1 MGKGGQNSQNIML
14 ILSSP
19 SGVGKTTLTKKIQ
32 QKYSSFKISV
42 SHTTRSARSNEV
54 DGVDYFFVNN
64 KEFENLI
71 NEKKFYEFAK
81 IFDNY
86 YGTLKENVDKNIKK
100 NDILFDIDW
109 QGTKQLSKHKNL
121 NLLKIYLITNNKEE
135 LKSRLIKR
143 NQNTQKEID
152 LRFKSFDEDIKH
164 WNDYDYVLIN
174 KNLETCFKQ
183 IEEIIKINKVKISN
197 LLHTIQ

>member
-54 DGVDYFFVNN
+54 DGVYYFFVNS

-71 NEKKFYEFAK
+71 KEKKFYEFAK

-152 LRFKSFDEDIKH
+152 LRFKSFDDDIKH

-183 IEEIIKINKVKISN
+183 IEEIVKVNKLKISN

>member
-1 MGKGGQNSQNIML
+1 MVKGGQNSQNIML

-54 DGVDYFFVNN
+54 DGVDYFFVNS

-71 NEKKFYEFAK
+71 KEKKFYEFAK

-143 NQNTQKEID
+143 NQNSQKEID
-152 LRFKSFDEDIKH
+152 LRFKSFDDDIKH
-164 WNDYDYVLIN
+164 WSDYDYVLIN
-174 KNLETCFKQ
+174 KNLEACFKQ
-183 IEEIIKINKVKISN
+183 IEEIIKVSKSKISN